1 MHPITASVL
10 IFLFRIPGFGGSD
23 EAVAAEKILDC
34 FDQGDGEGMKACTSQ
49 ALFTYLDNEV
59 NIYMLLLRHKLKL
72 RDIT

>member
-10 IFLFRIPGFGGSD
+10 NFLFRIPGFGGSD

-34 FDQGDGEGMKACTSQ
+34 FDGGDGEGMKACTSQ

-59 NIYMLLLRHKLKL
+59 NI
-72 RDIT
+72 